1 MALDKAG
8 LKDAILA
15 IFNDMA
21 TRVDNPEQ
29 ARIDFATQ
37 LSDAIDV
44 YVKTGTVTIVTTG
57 NSTTQTGTGPV
68 T

>member
-1 MALDKAG
+1 MALDKTG

-15 IFNDMA
+15 IFEDMA
-21 TRVDNPEQ
+21 TRTEDPEQ
-29 ARIDFATQ
+29 ARIDVATR

-44 YVKTGTVTIVTTG
+44 YVKTGTVATTG
-57 NSTTQTGTGPV
+57 TATAQTGTI